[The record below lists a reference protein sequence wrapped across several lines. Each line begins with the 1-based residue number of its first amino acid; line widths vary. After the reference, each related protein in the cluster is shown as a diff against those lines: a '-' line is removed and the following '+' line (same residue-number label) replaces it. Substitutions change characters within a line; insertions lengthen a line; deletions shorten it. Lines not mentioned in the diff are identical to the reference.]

1 MVAGRL
7 LIGVLVLG
15 GTLSLA
21 HGAWIPAKAALS
33 QVLLDHAWQETLR
46 TRGPTRPW
54 PWADTWPVARL
65 IAPSHKKSM
74 VVLAGADG
82 AALAFGPGHLTTS
95 APPGA
100 SDNSVI
106 AGHRDTHF
114 AFLRFLKL
122 GDTLQLQA
130 RDGVFHDY
138 RVTQTR
144 VVHETDTSVLESR
157 QDQMLTLITCYPFAA
172 LVPGGPLRYV
182 VHARGIS
189 SHNPERKKT

>member
-1 MVAGRL
+1 
-7 LIGVLVLG
+7 
-15 GTLSLA
+15 
-21 HGAWIPAKAALS
+21 
-33 QVLLDHAWQETLR
+33 
-46 TRGPTRPW
+46 
-54 PWADTWPVARL
+54 
-65 IAPSHKKSM
+65 M

-114 AFLRFLKL
+114 AFLRFLKP
-122 GDTLQLQA
+122 GDALQLQA
-130 RDGVFHDY
+130 RDGELHDY

-157 QDQMLTLITCYPFAA
+157 QEPMLTLITCYPFAA

-182 VHARGIS
+182 VHARGVS
-189 SHNPERKKT
+189 PHKT

>member
-21 HGAWIPAKAALS
+21 HGAWIPAKAALA

-54 PWADTWPVARL
+54 SWADTWPVARL

-114 AFLRFLKL
+114 AFLRFLKP
-122 GDTLQLQA
+122 GDVLQLQA
-130 RDGVFHDY
+130 RDGGLHDY
-138 RVTQTR
+138 RVTQAR
-144 VVHETDTSVLESR
+144 VVHETDSSVLESR
-157 QDQMLTLITCYPFAA
+157 QGPMLTLITCYPFAA

-182 VHARGIS
+182 VQARGIS
-189 SHNPERKKT
+189 SDKPERKKT